1 MHINGAIDITLD
13 GGGSVRLAFESE
25 LEEGS
30 EVIAGLLLP
39 VLELLAPEDEEAD
52 PDPGEELVDDE
63 ADEVDDLE
71 AVHVLEPLTV
81 PEKVAK
87 IARPKKV
94 AASGE
99 HRCETCSATYPTSQ
113 GLAGHRR
120 SHQTIECEKC
130 GRTVGAA
137 GIGPHRKACRGKP
150 TPAASEAPPP
160 TGSDEPELVDLETR
174 RRRAAASSIYG

>member
-1 MHINGAIDITLD
+1 MQINGAIDITLD
-13 GGGSVRLAFESE
+13 GGGSVRLTFESE
-25 LEEGS
+25 LEEGT
-30 EVIAGLLLP
+30 EVVAGLLLP
-39 VLELLAPEDEEAD
+39 IVELLAPEGEETD
-52 PDPGEELVDDE
+52 PEPGEELDDAEEDESE
-63 ADEVDDLE
+63 AEPVRS
-71 AVHVLEPLTV
+71 LEPLTV
-81 PEKVAK
+81 PQKVER

-137 GIGPHRKACRGKP
+137 GIGPHRKACKGRSSP
-150 TPAASEAPPP
+150 EAPSPP
-160 TGSDEPELVDLETR
+160 RSPEAEPEPVDLEAR